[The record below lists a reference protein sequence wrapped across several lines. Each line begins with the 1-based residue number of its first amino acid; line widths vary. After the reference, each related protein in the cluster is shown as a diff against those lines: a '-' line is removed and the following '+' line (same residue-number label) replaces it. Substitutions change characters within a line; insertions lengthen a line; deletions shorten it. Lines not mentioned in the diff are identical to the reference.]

1 MHAPFSKY
9 DFALWAIHGK
19 IEKWGMHIEWPG
31 SFGHRISRHT
41 KPVSR
46 LSQYSFGMHAPFF
59 QILEIW
65 GMHTEWPGSFGHRIS
80 RLTKPVSRLSQ
91 YSFGMHAP
99 FFQILEIWGMHTEWP

>member
-31 SFGHRISRHT
+31 SFRTPNFSPYKTCVQIE
-41 KPVSR
+41 PI
-46 LSQYSFGMHAPFF
+46 SFGMHAPFF

-65 GMHTEWPGSFGHRIS
+65 GMHTE
-80 RLTKPVSRLSQ
+80 
-91 YSFGMHAP
+91 
-99 FFQILEIWGMHTEWP
+99 